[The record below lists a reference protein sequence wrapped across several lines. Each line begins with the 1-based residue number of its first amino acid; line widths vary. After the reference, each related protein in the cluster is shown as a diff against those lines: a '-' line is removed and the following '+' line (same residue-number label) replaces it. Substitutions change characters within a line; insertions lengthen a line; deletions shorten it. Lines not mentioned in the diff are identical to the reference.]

1 MITGKVVMIG
11 NTSVGKSCILNY
23 LKFGK
28 FCNNM
33 ESTIGCEFQAKSF
46 NLYEKEVKLLI
57 WDTAGQ
63 EVFKAFTPQFLRN
76 ANIIVIVYDLSD
88 DNTFKD
94 IETWLKISESE
105 PNAPVIICGNKS
117 DLNKNIR
124 AFDIICNDIKI
135 KYPDRKIYY
144 FKDISAKTG
153 ENIEKL
159 FEYVAYNLLK
169 CIEYTKNTQNTQNT
183 QNENNIVIHNT
194 TINGNNFKNGCC

>member
-1 MITGKVVMIG
+1 MIG
-11 NTSVGKSCILNY
+11 NTCVGKSSILNY

-46 NLYEKEVKLLI
+46 KVNEKEIKLLI

-76 ANIIVIVYDLSD
+76 ANLIVIVYDLSD
-88 DNTFKD
+88 YNTFKD

-105 PNAPVIICGNKS
+105 PNAPVMIFGNKS
-117 DLNKNIR
+117 DLKKKIKG
-124 AFDIICNDIKI
+124 FDIIWNDIKI

-144 FKDISAKTG
+144 FKDVSAKNG
-153 ENIEKL
+153 ENIEEL
-159 FEYVAYNLLK
+159 FEYIAEILLK
-169 CIEYTKNTQNTQNT
+169 CIEYTKQSD
-183 QNENNIVIHNT
+183 NNIIKLTECRNT
-194 TINGNNFKNGCC
+194 ENCCC